1 MSESSGRGMEDG
13 IDSRQRLLL
22 WFDALFRTGFSSI
35 KHYFALF
42 GKGLHGIDFIV
53 ARFAY

>member
-1 MSESSGRGMEDG
+1 MSEPSGSLVMRGNPFAG
-13 IDSRQRLLL
+13 KWFN
-22 WFDALFRTGFSSI
+22 WFDALFAARISSI

-42 GKGLHGIDFIV
+42 GKSPSGMDIFM

>member
-1 MSESSGRGMEDG
+1 MSGNPFAVQGF
-13 IDSRQRLLL
+13 I
-22 WFDALFRTGFSSI
+22 WFDALFTATISSI

-42 GKGLHGIDFIV
+42 GKSPSGMDIFV

>member
-1 MSESSGRGMEDG
+1 MKDG
-13 IDSRQRLLL
+13 IDSRQRHLQS
-22 WFDALFRTGFSSI
+22 FDALFRPGFSSI

-42 GKGLHGIDFIV
+42 GKCLRGIDFIV